1 MFRFLILLGIA
12 GAAVV
17 MFWPLLRKLDSARVR
32 AEAGPPRRGGTIFLA
47 ISLTL
52 ALTFVMSA
60 FLWYF
65 GR

>member
-1 MFRFLILLGIA
+1 MFRFLVLLGIA
-12 GAAVV
+12 AVAVV
-17 MFWPLLRKLDSARVR
+17 MFWPLLRKLDSARLR
-32 AEAGPPRRGGTIFLA
+32 AEAAPPSRGGTIFFA
-47 ISLTL
+47 IALTL